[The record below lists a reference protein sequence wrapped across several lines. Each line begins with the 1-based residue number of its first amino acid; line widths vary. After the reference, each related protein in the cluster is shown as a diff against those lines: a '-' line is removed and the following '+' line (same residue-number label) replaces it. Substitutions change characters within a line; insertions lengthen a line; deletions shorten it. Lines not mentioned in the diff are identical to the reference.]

1 MKRILAAFV
10 ALATL
15 AISGCAAS
23 SGVVPNTF
31 ISVAAN
37 GALVS
42 LNPDVVTT
50 LASQK
55 IADEV
60 ANLTTESFYQLNEA
74 GELEANTGF
83 GTVTVE
89 SRSPFTVTYEVAEGR
104 NWSDGQ
110 AVDSADLVLS
120 LAAATGPEGRRFYSR
135 REGNGLQFATVK
147 SVGLNSITLTF
158 SQPVSDWRTALRV
171 ATPAHVVAQVGLAL
185 NSADTAKS
193 AVIQAYQQRDGAKL
207 SALAKAYRSIYEAR
221 EGNLTDAAF
230 VSSGAYSVSAVSPKE
245 IITLKANPNYRGNFG
260 PKVETV
266 NIRLHEDSME
276 ALSAMNEGKV
286 DIIAATE
293 SGLAKIPDLIGM
305 VSTLSSMK
313 AEYALKDSTTA
324 DMVLFN
330 FGSESVF
337 DPATYG
343 DNPGRAAA
351 LRKAFMS
358 LVPKS
363 RIFQAAGA
371 SLAVSSA
378 DSFVYP
384 NTSNFYKAAASG
396 NGSENYLLQ
405 DVEQAAEIIDA
416 SGVDT
421 PIEVRVL
428 FDSTNPRSVEQYKE
442 IFKLAE
448 SAGFNLVSV
457 ASSTP
462 SRHLLSGNFDVFIG
476 PRPLLGVSGSDP
488 MLLTTSSITRYQD
501 KSVNALLVKYAK
513 ATKEINQAAV
523 LERIDARLFATGY
536 GLPLY
541 QAPNLVIYRSSVS
554 GLRVAPFGDSATWG
568 YWTWSVSPK

>member
-1 MKRILAAFV
+1 LKRILAAIL

-15 AISGCAAS
+15 SVSGCAVS
-23 SGVVPNTF
+23 SDVIPSTF
-31 ISVAAN
+31 LNVAAN
-37 GALVS
+37 GSLVS

-50 LASQK
+50 LASEK

-60 ANLTTESFYQLNEA
+60 ANLTTESFYQLNET
-74 GELEANTGF
+74 GELSANTGF
-83 GTVTVE
+83 GNVTVD
-89 SRSPFTVTYEVAEGR
+89 SRSPFTVTYEIAEER
-104 NWSDGQ
+104 QWSDGQ
-110 AVDSADLVLS
+110 PVDSADLILS
-120 LAAATGPEGRRFYSR
+120 LAAATSPEGRRFYSR
-135 REGNGLQFATVK
+135 REGNGLQFANVK
-147 SVGLNSITLTF
+147 SVGLKSLTLEF

-171 ATPAHVVAQVGLAL
+171 TAPAHIVAGVAL
-185 NSADTAKS
+185 ELTSAESAKTS
-193 AVIQAYQQRDGAKL
+193 VIQAFQQRDAARL
-207 SALAKAYRSIYEAR
+207 AALAKAYRSIYEAR
-221 EGNLTDAAF
+221 EGNLTEAAF
-230 VSSGAYSVSAVSPKE
+230 VSNGAYSVVSVSPNE
-245 IITLKANPNYRGNFG
+245 IITLKANSAYKGSFG

-266 NIRLHEDSME
+266 NIRLFEDSME
-276 ALSAMNEGKV
+276 ALSAMNDGKV

-313 AEYALKDSTTA
+313 AEYSLKDSTTA

-337 DPATYG
+337 DPSTYG
-343 DNPGRAAA
+343 ENPGRAAA

-384 NTSNFYKAAASG
+384 NTSNFYKAAVSG

-405 DVEQAAEIIDA
+405 DVEQAAEIVDA

-442 IFKLAE
+442 ILKHAD

-513 ATKEINQAAV
+513 ATKEIDQAAV

>member
-1 MKRILAAFV
+1 MKRILAAIL

-15 AISGCAAS
+15 SVSGCAVS
-23 SGVVPNTF
+23 SDVVPSTF
-31 ISVAAN
+31 LNVAAN
-37 GALVS
+37 GSLVS

-50 LASQK
+50 LASEK
-55 IADEV
+55 IADEIG
-60 ANLTTESFYQLNEA
+60 NLTTESFYQLNES
-74 GELEANTGF
+74 GELSANTGF
-83 GTVTVE
+83 GTVTVD
-89 SRSPFTVTYEVAEGR
+89 SRSPFTVTYEMAEGR
-104 NWSDGQ
+104 QWSDGQ
-110 AVDSADLVLS
+110 PVDSADLILS
-120 LAAATGPEGRRFYSR
+120 LAAATSPEGRRFYSR
-135 REGNGLQFATVK
+135 REGNGLQFASVK
-147 SVGLNSITLTF
+147 SVGLKSLTLEF

-171 ATPAHVVAQVGLAL
+171 AAPAHIVAEIGLEL
-185 NSADTAKS
+185 VSAESAKAEVIQAFQQRDTAKL
-193 AVIQAYQQRDGAKL
+193 A
-207 SALAKAYRSIYEAR
+207 ALAKAYRSIYEAR

-230 VSSGAYSVSAVSPKE
+230 VSNGAYSVVSVSPNE
-245 IITLKANPNYRGNFG
+245 IITLKANRGYQGSFA
-260 PKVETV
+260 PRVETV
-266 NIRLHEDSME
+266 NIRLYEDSME

-293 SGLAKIPDLIGM
+293 SGLAKIPELIGM

-337 DPATYG
+337 DPISYG
-343 DNPGRAAA
+343 ENPGRAAA

-358 LVPKS
+358 LIPKS
-363 RIFQAAGA
+363 RIFQTAGA

-384 NTSNFYKAAASG
+384 NTSNFYKAAVSG

-442 IFKLAE
+442 ILKHAD

-457 ASSTP
+457 ASATP

-501 KSVNALLVKYAK
+501 KSVSALLVKYAK
-513 ATKEINQAAV
+513 ATKEIDQAAV